1 MARRRRRRLA
11 VLSAHVFVGSGRSD
25 ATPLCSSAQPD
36 AASASTSVLPTG
48 GLFVNDYTRLP
59 SLTND
64 MARATAD
71 IDEFGYC
78 IWRDA
83 ISHPERRA
91 MARRLWAQSQAEE
104 RAGLVSDSAIKQ
116 NARFISSIINKGE
129 EFEPLLTHPVATE
142 LLTHMLGEHFNL
154 STGFAKILMPGA
166 KAETLH
172 TDQWWSAPPQKRVL
186 SLPPSQPPVR
196 SGSIT
201 RELAYTTEMHAGSEV
216 SAGGVMYIPPCNANQ
231 AVFLLSDFTA
241 TNGSTLLVP
250 GSHICGRHPT
260 KAEAENGGAKAGAV
274 PLVAP
279 AGSLICFDSRC
290 WHMSGSFPA
299 AAAAA
304 GSGGKTSGGDSVL
317 TQPQPAADGWVDDT
331 TNLPLRLGVF
341 MNYVAPMV
349 RQNENYAIT
358 IDPAVRQRLPPCVSR
373 STMGH
378 ARIKPCIYSWTSQSC
393 MVSK

>member
-1 MARRRRRRLA
+1 M
-11 VLSAHVFVGSGRSD
+11 
-25 ATPLCSSAQPD
+25 
-36 AASASTSVLPTG
+36 LPTG

-104 RAGLVSDSAIKQ
+104 RVGLVSDSAIKQ

-186 SLPPSQPPVR
+186 SLPPSVR
-196 SGSIT
+196 VSNNARICPTYISIS
-201 RELAYTTEMHAGSEV
+201 Y
-216 SAGGVMYIPPCNANQ
+216 
-231 AVFLLSDFTA
+231 
-241 TNGSTLLVP
+241 
-250 GSHICGRHPT
+250 
-260 KAEAENGGAKAGAV
+260 
-274 PLVAP
+274 
-279 AGSLICFDSRC
+279 
-290 WHMSGSFPA
+290 PA
-299 AAAAA
+299 AAGESDQPRPKKSKRSTRWPAATSAAA
-304 GSGGKTSGGDSVL
+304 NRS
-317 TQPQPAADGWVDDT
+317 
-331 TNLPLRLGVF
+331 LR
-341 MNYVAPMV
+341 
-349 RQNENYAIT
+349 
-358 IDPAVRQRLPPCVSR
+358 
-373 STMGH
+373 
-378 ARIKPCIYSWTSQSC
+378 
-393 MVSK
+393 